1 MKLFRFLLS
10 KTFFINLFIMLLL
23 TAGLLVGLHFSLNHY
38 TEHDISIEV
47 PDLTGMAL
55 MEVENTLEEAQLKYV
70 IIDSTE
76 YDPSF
81 PRGSVVAQYPLAQ
94 KRVKTGRELKL
105 TINPFYPRKI
115 ELPDIIEKTKR
126 RAIYDLESKGFKIGT
141 LNYVPYLGKDVVID
155 VKIKESSLLP
165 GTKLKKGTTVDLVLG
180 MGLSDELVIAPY
192 LRWKTLEEAEEYLKL
207 RSFNLGSVIYDEN
220 IEDTAAALVYRQ
232 SPAPSKEPSIRM
244 GREID
249 LWLTNDYTKIVNDSL
264 EFQIN
269 SPADSL
275 SNDSTL

>member
-1 MKLFRFLLS
+1 
-10 KTFFINLFIMLLL
+10 MLLL